1 MSLSVRRSETLLD
14 NFHLVTADILDIRR
28 NLPRSCYRELP
39 KAILLTDDGG
49 RMSSESESESCSG
62 TVRRRIGER
71 KERAR

>member
-49 RMSSESESESCSG
+49 RMSSESCSG

>member
-1 MSLSVRRSETLLD
+1 M
-14 NFHLVTADILDIRR
+14 TADILDIRR

-49 RMSSESESESCSG
+49 RMSSESCSG